1 MVCKISNGMKK
12 LIIFV
17 VIVILLGVVAYM
29 FQIGTKEVANPT
41 GSPSPEVSVS
51 PSVSPTVSVSP
62 SASPTATVVSSIKT
76 FTVVGKPFSFTPS
89 QITVNKGD
97 TVVIIFKNESGTHDW
112 KIDEFNS
119 ATKILQSGQ
128 QETIQFVAN
137 KVGTFEYYCSI
148 GTHRQ
153 QGMKG
158 NLTVK

>member
-97 TVVIIFKNESGTHDW
+97 TVIIIFKNELGTHDW

>member
-1 MVCKISNGMKK
+1 MKK

-17 VIVILLGVVAYM
+17 AIVILLGVVAYL
-29 FQIGTKEVANPT
+29 FQFGSEEVLNPT
-41 GSPSPEVSVS
+41 SSPSPTASVS

-62 SASPTATVVSSIKT
+62 SASPTATAVSSIKT
-76 FTVVGKPFSFTPS
+76 FTVIGKPFSFTPS

-112 KIDEFNS
+112 RIDEFNS
-119 ATKILQSGQ
+119 LTKILQGGQ

-137 KVGTFEYYCSI
+137 KTGTFEYYCSI

-158 NLTVK
+158 NLIVK